1 MNDSEAMPI
10 KLNIGDL
17 YSAHLANKKEKSPQ
31 KRKNNKK
38 KRKKY
43 AYFIDDDC
51 PDILDYPSYPLLDQS
66 SERDEDN
73 VPEQML
79 LDIGRNSGF
88 VFGMKRKYGLDKYVG
103 MLQGAE
109 GNTLVIG
116 GNGSGKSASIGKPTL
131 RAWQGAM
138 CVTDIKGE
146 LSAYYSELFEQGLVT
161 RPFIVFDPMQPD
173 GIGYDP
179 FYWLLQDDDTNLV
192 SNIWQIAL
200 AIIPTPHNDNQPF
213 WVETE
218 QAILAAALLYYFQLE
233 KGMGF
238 SQAIVSIMISTVSK
252 MTNEILDSTN
262 ERAKMFLGELANEKP
277 EVLANFDRGLRNKL
291 MLFATD
297 PYISNAFRGTHE
309 GATCFS
315 WDDLDEYNVFLRIP
329 ANRIEQW
336 SGAIN
341 LMYTQLI
348 RHLER
353 RPHKHSPEGANN
365 IQTLLMMD
373 EFARFGKL
381 NMITEAM
388 STLRSQNVNFCLM
401 IQSIAQLDKIY
412 GEYDRRIIF
421 DNCQY
426 QAILRA
432 NDADTQKYLSEL
444 IGTVKTAQRSMSE
457 SLNEIMENT
466 GYSRQISE
474 SCEAMI
480 FPHELSTLQDVLLL
494 TPYGFCRV
502 EKIQFHNNAPDY
514 GPLSTQKIIPA
525 TAEVTEPS
533 TEQEILHHENELEAP
548 ANKPEDI
555 KTISCRAMTLEEAER
570 FYGKDD

>member
-1 MNDSEAMPI
+1 M
-10 KLNIGDL
+10 G
-17 YSAHLANKKEKSPQ
+17 
-31 KRKNNKK
+31 KK
-38 KRKKY
+38 KKQKKY
-43 AYFIDDDC
+43 NVFIDDDDC
-51 PDILDYPSYPLLDQS
+51 PDIFDYPCYPLLDQS
-66 SERDEDN
+66 QAQHGDE
-73 VPEQML
+73 VPKQIL
-79 LDIGRNSGF
+79 LDRVHDPGC
-88 VFGMKRKYGLDKYVG
+88 VFGVKTKYGLDKYVG
-103 MLQGAE
+103 MKQGAE
-109 GNTLVIG
+109 GNILVIG
-116 GNGSGKSASIGKPTL
+116 GNGSGKSASIAKPTL
-131 RAWQGAM
+131 RMWQGAM

-146 LSAYYSELFEQGLVT
+146 LSACYAELFEQGLVT
-161 RPFIVFDPMQPD
+161 RPYIVFDPMQPD

-179 FYWLLQDDDTNLV
+179 FYWLLKDDENNLI

-200 AIIPTPHNDNQPF
+200 AIIPTTHNDNQPF

-218 QAILAAALLYYFQLE
+218 QGILAAALLYYFQLDE
-233 KGMGF
+233 EIGF
-238 SQAIVSIMISTVSK
+238 SQAITSIMASTVSK
-252 MTNEILDSTN
+252 LTKEILDSDN
-262 ERAKMFLGELANEKP
+262 EKAKMFLGQLADEKP

-297 PYISNAFRGTHE
+297 PYISNAFRGRCE

-315 WDDLDEYNVFLRIP
+315 WDDMDEYNIFLRIP

-353 RPHKHSPEGANN
+353 RPQKDTPEGANN
-365 IQTLLMMD
+365 IQTLLLMD

-381 NMITEAM
+381 NMIAEAM

-426 QAILRA
+426 QVILRA
-432 NDADTQKYLSEL
+432 NDAETQKYLSEL
-444 IGTVKTAQRSMSE
+444 IGTVKTVQRSVSE
-457 SLNEIMENT
+457 NLDDFMDNT

-474 SCEAMI
+474 TREAMV
-480 FPHELSTLQDVLLL
+480 FPHELSTLGDVLLL

-502 EKIQFHNNAPDY
+502 EKIQFQNNIFEKE
-514 GPLSTQKIIPA
+514 PLKPQKIIQA
-525 TAEVTEPS
+525 TAVIAIPS
-533 TEQEILHHENELEAP
+533 SLENES
-548 ANKPEDI
+548 EDI
-555 KTISCRAMTLEEAER
+555 KIIHCKAVTLEEASETL
-570 FYGKDD
+570 